1 VVFAPAALVAGL
13 DDFAITGQA
22 IEERGCYL
30 GVAKHLGQSPKAD
43 LVVMIAQV
51 ALVRPTDQMEEQLA
65 AGPSE
70 GRVAEFVENDEVDA
84 REIAASPNAAGAGL
98 ALQPVDEVDDGVEA
112 AWRRCGCSPAQW
124 RHARRCRFRRSHGV
138 ALLGE
143 PPPPIAV
150 QELRRRR

>member
-1 VVFAPAALVAGL
+1 LASPNTWAN
-13 DDFAITGQA
+13 
-22 IEERGCYL
+22 
-30 GVAKHLGQSPKAD
+30 PKAD

-51 ALVRPTDQMEEQLA
+51 ALVRPTDQMKEQLA

-70 GRVAEFVENDEVDA
+70 GRVAEFVGNDEVDA
-84 REIAASPNAAGAGL
+84 RDIAASPNAAGAGL